1 MTRLSPSQ
9 VDAKLARLKGWSR
22 DGDFITKT
30 FKFRSFMA
38 GIAFVNEVAAIA
50 EKLEHH
56 PDIHI
61 VWTTIRLEIQT
72 HDEGG
77 ITALDTGLASA
88 IEKHLAAKRSEKP
101 RSRKT
106 AA

>member
-1 MTRLSPSQ
+1 MAKLSPSQ
-9 VDAKLARLKGWSR
+9 VDKKLTGLKGWKR
-22 DGDFITKT
+22 EGRFVTKT
-30 FKFRSFMA
+30 FTFKTFME
-38 GIAFVNEVAAIA
+38 GIAFVNDVASIA

-77 ITALDTGLASA
+77 ITEYDIGLAKA
-88 IEKHLAAKRSEKP
+88 IEE
-101 RSRKT
+101 SRP
-106 AA
+106 APH